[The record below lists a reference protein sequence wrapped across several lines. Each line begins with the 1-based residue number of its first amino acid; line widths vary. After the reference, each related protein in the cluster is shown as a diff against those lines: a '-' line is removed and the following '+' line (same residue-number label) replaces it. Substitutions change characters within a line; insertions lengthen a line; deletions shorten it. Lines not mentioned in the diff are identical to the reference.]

1 MDELKEMICRE
12 LDEIALK
19 GEMSAGELDTVYKLI
34 VAKEKLLK
42 IEELEGELGYS
53 QADGNWSAYGSYAR
67 GPYSRDGYDR
77 NSYGNGYGNSY
88 GRHLVRGH
96 YSRGR
101 YSMDDGRSMLADQIR
116 GMMSDPSLNPG
127 DKQVLMK
134 AYDQLQ
140 R

>member
-1 MDELKEMICRE
+1 MMDELKEMICRE

-34 VAKEKLLK
+34 VAKEKLLR

-53 QADGNWSAYGSYAR
+53 QANGNWSANGSYAR
-67 GPYSRDGYDR
+67 GPYSREGYDR
-77 NSYGNGYGNSY
+77 NSYGNSY

-101 YSMDDGRSMLADQIR
+101 YSMDDGRNYMTEQIR
-116 GMMSDPSLNPG
+116 SMMEDPAINPA
-127 DKQVLMK
+127 DRQVLMR
-134 AYDQLQ
+134 AMDQLQ